1 MPTRQWF
8 LLVVICAIA
17 SNGLCAEKTLIL
29 DTDSQAVQLNL
40 VFNIGGAT
48 LNVAQSTDTTYIVK
62 AVVAYSDDRLEPS
75 LIQTDNAT
83 TFNSG
88 VIVGSYPPGTVHDW
102 QITVGAYATP
112 TNLIINL
119 GGVSGDM
126 DFGGMPLKNF
136 DAQLGGCSLTIDFST
151 PTQSAVDR
159 ILINAGG
166 VGMSVMNIGNTDFN
180 NLVLDTGGGLTRLD
194 FSGTYSEGNH
204 ICKSVIAGSKL
215 SISVPQSAGE
225 SLQATTVAAPLLVT
239 GEGWIQEI
247 KNPVLKKYVTD
258 DYETQSI
265 LIDIFISAAGSA
277 IDINRST
284 GSVEWDI
291 MRLPGS

>member
-1 MPTRQWF
+1 MRTF
-8 LLVVICAIA
+8 LSMLFVIVCATA

-29 DTDSQAVQLNL
+29 DTDSQMAQLNL

-48 LNVAQSTDTTYIVK
+48 LKMVQSTDTSFIVK
-62 AVVAYSDDRLEPS
+62 AVVTYSDDRLEPS
-75 LIQTDNAT
+75 LIQTDNAAS
-83 TFNSG
+83 FNSG
-88 VIVGSYPPGTVHDW
+88 VILGSYPPGTVHDW

-112 TNLIINL
+112 TNLDVNL

-126 DFGGMPLKNF
+126 DFGGMPLKNI

-151 PTQSAVDR
+151 PTQSAVDW
-159 ILINAGG
+159 IQINAGG
-166 VGMSVMNIGNTDFN
+166 VGMSLLNIGNTDFN
-180 NLVLDTGGGLTRLD
+180 NLVLDAGGGLARLD
-194 FSGTYSEGNH
+194 FSGTYSEGKH

-215 SISVPQSAGE
+215 NISVPQSAGE
-225 SLQATTVAAPLLVT
+225 SLQATTVAAPLLVS

-265 LIDIFISAAGSA
+265 LIDIYISAAGSA
-277 IDINRST
+277 IDVNR
-284 GSVEWDI
+284 
-291 MRLPGS
+291 